1 MPLTKLGE
9 SYREFSEP
17 RFFEAETVAHVRAIP
32 WPVDKA
38 FALQGVASGGA
49 QTLYKFDS
57 GSVAADN
64 GTTILKPLNP
74 FYTALGRWYSVL
86 TGTNSGGGGGGS
98 NFLSG
103 HGNPNAAVVGTLQ
116 GQTYLDLDT
125 GSLWA
130 FGGTPSTNTGW
141 V

>member
-1 MPLTKLGE
+1 MPLTQSGE

-38 FALQGVASGGA
+38 FALEGTASGA
-49 QTLYKFDS
+49 TLTLYKFDS
-57 GSVAADN
+57 GSAAADN

-74 FYTALGRWYSVL
+74 FYVALGRWYSVL
-86 TGTNSGGGGGGS
+86 AGSSSGGAGS
-98 NFLSG
+98 PLAG
-103 HGNPNAAVVGTLQ
+103 HGNPNGSQTGALQ

-125 GSLWA
+125 GALWA
-130 FGGTPSTNTGW
+130 FGGTVGTTAGW